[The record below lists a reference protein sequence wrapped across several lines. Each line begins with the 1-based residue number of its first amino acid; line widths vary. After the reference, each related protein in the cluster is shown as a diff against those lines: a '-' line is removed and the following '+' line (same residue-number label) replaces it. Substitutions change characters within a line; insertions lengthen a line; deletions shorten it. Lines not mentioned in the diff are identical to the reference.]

1 MRTGTVS
8 YKLEDLRK
16 GVIIPIGMVGENDFT
31 RVIFDAEEVFK
42 KHPDARVT
50 MKVQPPKGGIYPAT
64 VTRDG
69 NTVTW
74 QVKAADVAHRGSGEL
89 QLTFT
94 ADTMVEKSYIAR
106 TDIKRSLVGNGHAPD
121 PVQDWVDN
129 AEEVL
134 DDLEAAEVH
143 QPIIGEDG
151 YWYTWNQE
159 TGEYEKTDTKA
170 QGADGQPGQDGA
182 PGRDGTDA
190 TPDLITKDYADLTF
204 PVAEGTY
211 CYHSGLLYYAKQ
223 DIQTSEAWTAAHWQQ
238 TTVEEQQRLLLN
250 AIQGIGDFLGDTDTD
265 LGTHDIVTETDLIN
279 MTPGTHID
287 ADVTF
292 TITKTTISANGT
304 ASKNILRTA
313 QDITLNAGYYL
324 FAIDHPITSADYQ
337 IQLFNTGN
345 NSIIKSF
352 TSAQSIFDYYFTLES
367 AVDARIRAYAVS
379 GANVDHQLHEV
390 TLKKISRE
398 TFDNTVAYYLTGLGS
413 SGVGFYTGIELG
425 SIGASD
431 GQPISNSTRCRT
443 KDYISVDKFVLCD
456 LTKKT
461 GYDLYLFLYDENK
474 NFLQRIPSDWANTYY
489 THASIATTYPSAKY
503 VKIIFRRHNDG
514 NISSV
519 DIAEMQGIISIY
531 QSEGTIEAFEDF
543 RSMSNKSR
551 FDDQFNYIAYS
562 KLSAND
568 APANTEE
575 HYLKCAKAD
584 FTALKGDVRNTA
596 DRGLIMCHD
605 PGYTFDGN
613 NKITT
618 YNNSNKTLINT
629 LTVAECKALTFA
641 EQYNSQDCHPTDFD
655 TYVKICKKY
664 GKIAFVTVR
673 DEQIDTVVAPNV
685 IATLKKYRMMDRAI
699 INSFTIATLTK
710 FREFDSNIMLS
721 LVMNQNTAPSIST
734 VDAVMTL
741 GNCMLN
747 LFDIPLPSGSTLE
760 DILTSYDPVIRYAIN
775 NGVMVYEAQTNNSMT
790 DTLLAHG
797 ITGSHM
803 TQIPDYNE

>member
-8 YKLEDLRK
+8 YKVDDLRK
-16 GVIIPIGMVGENDFT
+16 SIIIPIGFVGENDFT
-31 RVIFDAEEVFK
+31 RVIFDAEEIYKNYPAAQVS
-42 KHPDARVT
+42 

-69 NTVTW
+69 NSVIW
-74 QVKAADVAHRGSGEL
+74 QVKAADVAHKGSGEL

-94 ADTMVEKSYIAR
+94 ADTMVEKSYIAK
-106 TDIKRSLVGNGHAPD
+106 TDIKRSLVGNGPAPD
-121 PVQDWVDN
+121 PVQDW
-129 AEEVL
+129 L
-134 DDLEAAEVH
+134 DEAQEALEDIESAEVH
-143 QPIIGEDG
+143 QPTIGTDG
-151 YWYTWNQE
+151 YWYKWNQE

-170 QGADGQPGQDGA
+170 QGTDGHSPVLTSSKSGKTTTIYADGTQLAQIQDGE
-182 PGRDGTDA
+182 DGQGADVIDDTAGEGDTNKTWSADKLDEELTDV
-190 TPDLITKDYADLTF
+190 K
-204 PVAEGTY
+204 
-211 CYHSGLLYYAKQ
+211 
-223 DIQTSEAWTAAHWQQ
+223 
-238 TTVEEQQRLLLN
+238 N
-250 AIQGIGDFLGDTDTD
+250 AIQGIDDFLGDTDTD

-279 MTPGTHID
+279 MTPGTHVD

-304 ASKNILRTA
+304 ASKSILRTA
-313 QDITLNAGYYL
+313 QDIALDAGYYL

-352 TSAQSIFDYYFTLES
+352 TSAQAIFDYYFTLES
-367 AVDARIRAYAVS
+367 AVNARIRAYAVS

-398 TFDNTVAYYLTGLGS
+398 TFDNTVAYYLAGLGS
-413 SGVGFYTGIELG
+413 SGVGFYTGIEVG
-425 SIGASD
+425 TIVASD
-431 GQPISNSTRCRT
+431 GQPGSSPSRCRT

-489 THASIATTYPSAKY
+489 THASIVTTYPSAKY
-503 VKIIFRRHNDG
+503 IKIIFRRHNDG
-514 NISSV
+514 IISSV
-519 DIAEMQGIISIY
+519 DIAEMQGVISIY
-531 QSEGTIEAFEDF
+531 QSEGTIETFEDF
-543 RSMSNKSR
+543 RSMLNRSR

-673 DEQIDTVVAPNV
+673 DEQIDSVVAPNV

>member
-1 MRTGTVS
+1 MNPIRIN
-8 YKLEDLRK
+8 LEQLK
-16 GVIIPIGMVGENDFT
+16 NKTIPIGREGENEYTVVRIDCGKVF
-31 RVIFDAEEVFK
+31 AEHPQAEVS
-42 KHPDARVT
+42 
-50 MKVQPPKGGIYPAT
+50 MKVKPPKGIVYPVT
-64 VTRDG
+64 VERDG
-69 NTVTW
+69 NEIIWTVKDYDLASKGDG
-74 QVKAADVAHRGSGEL
+74 QF

-94 ADTMVEKSYIAR
+94 EGNVVCKTAIGR
-106 TDIKRSLVGNGHAPD
+106 TLVLKSLVGDGPAPTPID
-121 PVQDWVDN
+121 DWMKE
-129 AEEVL
+129 AQEAL
-134 DDLEAAEVH
+134 DAVEDAEVN
-143 QPIIGEDG
+143 QPIIGVDG
-151 YWYTWNQE
+151 YWYTWNKE
-159 TGEYEKTDTKA
+159 AGEYQKTDTKA
-170 QGADGQPGQDGA
+170 EGQDGH
-182 PGRDGTDA
+182 
-190 TPDLITKDYADLTF
+190 TPVLTSSKSGKTTTIYADGDQL
-204 PVAEGTY
+204 AQI
-211 CYHSGLLYYAKQ
+211 Q
-223 DIQTSEAWTAAHWQQ
+223 DGQDANIDDTSTAADKVWSAAKSN
-238 TTVEEQQRLLLN
+238 TLLSALQSVGN
-250 AIQGIGDFLGDTDTD
+250 FLGDTDTD

-279 MTPGTHID
+279 MTPGTHVD

-313 QDITLNAGYYL
+313 QDIALDAGYYL

-367 AVDARIRAYAVS
+367 AVNARIRAYAVS

-398 TFDNTVAYYLTGLGS
+398 TFDNTVAYYLAGLGS
-413 SGVGFYTGIELG
+413 SGVGFYTEIEVG
-425 SIGASD
+425 SIGSSD
-431 GQPISNSTRCRT
+431 GQPISNTTRCRT

-489 THASIATTYPSAKY
+489 THASIVTTYPSAKY
-503 VKIIFRRHNDG
+503 IKIIFRRHNDG

-519 DIAEMQGIISIY
+519 DIAEMQGVISIY
-531 QSEGTIEAFEDF
+531 QSEGTIETFEDF
-543 RSMSNKSR
+543 RSMSNRSR

-641 EQYNSQDCHPTDFD
+641 EQYNGQDCHPTDFD

-673 DEQIDTVVAPNV
+673 DEQIDSVVAPNV

-710 FREFDSNIMLS
+710 LREYDNQIMLS

-741 GNCMLN
+741 GNCILN
-747 LFDIPLPSGSTLE
+747 LFDVPLPSGSTLE
-760 DILTSYDPVIRYAIN
+760 DVLTSYDPVIRYAIN
-775 NGVMVYEAQTNNSMT
+775 NNVMVYEAQTNNSMT

-803 TQIPDYNE
+803 IQIPDYNE